1 MTRVYLGAAIF
12 DVWCFGVGCKGYR
25 RWLASV
31 HFSFPFFQVSM
42 LRTGSFQKEFVGVQ
56 GCSLFQDIPEIC
68 TVKGKDEKFICM
80 QNVIKDH

>member
-1 MTRVYLGAAIF
+1 
-12 DVWCFGVGCKGYR
+12 
-25 RWLASV
+25 
-31 HFSFPFFQVSM
+31 M